1 MSRWWVSAS
10 LSALPLIHHL
20 SQVFGNVIAYPGRK
34 IPIEPET
41 LSALC
46 NQKAAHVLGILS
58 FSSTTVM
65 RVSSALCQSMFIRLL
80 QVTRGEGENRRAW
93 FRAGYG

>member
-46 NQKAAHVLGILS
+46 NQKAAHVLGI
-58 FSSTTVM
+58 FIAFIHDRHARQFCAVPVNVHPFASSNT
-65 RVSSALCQSMFIRLL
+65 
-80 QVTRGEGENRRAW
+80 W
-93 FRAGYG
+93 